1 MGYSPCMG
9 CEERKVGCHSAC
21 EKYADFCEL
30 RDIEK
35 EMRMRKSSRENCAD
49 SARVDA
55 IRNWKKLIHGR
66 KSGSGRKYDG

>member
-9 CEERKVGCHSAC
+9 CEERKVGCHATC

-35 EMRMRKSSRENCAD
+35 EARMRKSSRENSAD

-66 KSGSGRKYDG
+66 KSGSGRKYDV